1 MSKKTKQFKLHFYK
15 LEMDETLFSSSKNKY
30 TELIKLLKK
39 VKKPDNVYSVNGY
52 QSYVKPIKNKVF
64 CFEKHRIDDFPSIGN
79 LNNNIERD
87 IELEEGESLIEK
99 NYFYIDD
106 KLGYIVYQEK
116 NEGFRAST
124 LSGYFRQLL
133 GEKTN
138 KVHIYQLLQTS
149 AYERLLKY
157 GYIKS
162 MELSLATPSDNMLKE
177 FGINLNSRILYKKD
191 KRINVSVKVGLE
203 KKESVTID
211 FIKNIHN
218 IFQKYSNQ
226 VNSLKLRGSETKE
239 SNLDDINLA
248 KDILQAQADVRI
260 ENNQIVEDDMIFDLE
275 KAHKVHNDE
284 VKELIKE

>member
-133 GEKTN
+133 GKNKQSTYLSIITN
-138 KVHIYQLLQTS
+138 KCI
-149 AYERLLKY
+149 
-157 GYIKS
+157 
-162 MELSLATPSDNMLKE
+162 
-177 FGINLNSRILYKKD
+177 
-191 KRINVSVKVGLE
+191 
-203 KKESVTID
+203 
-211 FIKNIHN
+211 
-218 IFQKYSNQ
+218 
-226 VNSLKLRGSETKE
+226 
-239 SNLDDINLA
+239 
-248 KDILQAQADVRI
+248 
-260 ENNQIVEDDMIFDLE
+260 
-275 KAHKVHNDE
+275 
-284 VKELIKE
+284 